1 MTKPQRIVV
10 TLTLIGPILTRGGQ
24 SPAPGID
31 APMARDGCGRFMLPF
46 SLIKGKVVDALRD
59 LRPGDPDVAD
69 WLGKASGDA
78 NRDYEPDRGRLR
90 FGDFATAQ
98 KGATGDGVIERI
110 AIDRGTGSVA
120 GRMLAMLE
128 APFGY
133 GEPVAFTG
141 NIEFIADDAEAER
154 IRVALDEALRWV
166 PAYGALR
173 TVGFGRTQSV
183 TTTLVKVV
191 ESAVSAPALSG
202 AALALRLTL
211 DRPLCLVGTKHSRN
225 HFESLESIPGTVLK
239 GATARLL
246 LELSGT
252 RSNFIDP
259 TAPRGHFPKVWEHFE
274 AIRFAE
280 ARPME
285 SGATRR
291 PVEPP
296 LSLVVVP
303 DGLNDFEDVALLAE
317 AKLFPTKSGPPAA
330 PEFMPDWKDKDSEAV
345 REAFGWPV
353 LPRERRTR
361 TAIDADTGRAADQE
375 LFSYGLVLPK
385 KAKDGVVTKCF
396 VWETVIGLERVPLGE
411 RVAVAEQLA
420 KLFGHGL
427 PNVGKT
433 RAVAA
438 VEWLPKRTD
447 PKVSGKSS
455 ETGMHAVT
463 LQTDCLMTD
472 PERLQDGPERLHDA
486 YADFWA
492 EASGGAVKLE
502 HFFARQSLHGGY
514 LANRFREKHSYE
526 PYLVTDRGSVFVL
539 ETLDAPKAVACLELW
554 CAEALPLPAW
564 VAARY
569 GRPGQPLW
577 KTCPFLPH
585 VGFGEVAV
593 DLACPTKARP

>member
-1 MTKPQRIVV
+1 MTKPQRVVV

-31 APMARDGCGRFMLPF
+31 APMARDGCGRFLLPF

-59 LRPGDPDVAD
+59 LRPGDADVAD
-69 WLGKASGDA
+69 WLGKPSGDA

-90 FGDFATAQ
+90 FGDFATEQMGTQ

-120 GRMLAMLE
+120 KRMLAMLE

-141 NIEFIADDAEAER
+141 TVEFIADDAEAER

-191 ESAVSAPALSG
+191 ESAASAPALVG

-211 DRPLCLVGTKHSRN
+211 DRPLCLVGKKHSRN

-252 RSNFIDP
+252 RSNAIDP
-259 TAPRGHFPKVWEHFE
+259 TAPRGHFPKVWRHFE

-285 SGATRR
+285 SDATRR

-303 DGLNDFEDVALLAE
+303 DGLNDFEDVALLVE

-330 PEFMPDWKDKDSEAV
+330 PAFMPDWKDTEFASV
-345 REAFGWPV
+345 RQAFGWPL

-385 KAKDGVVTKCF
+385 RGEKSF
-396 VWETVIGLERVPLGE
+396 VWETVIGLERLPLGE
-411 RVAVAEQLA
+411 RVAVAGELA
-420 KLFGHGL
+420 NLFAYGL

-447 PKVSGKSS
+447 PQVGGV
-455 ETGMHAVT
+455 TPVAGRYTVT

-472 PERLQDGPERLHDA
+472 PTILGDDPEKLHAA
-486 YADFWA
+486 YDDFWA
-492 EASGGAVKLE
+492 EASGGALKLS

-514 LANRFREKHSYE
+514 LSKRFGAKRAYE

-539 ETLDAPKAVACLELW
+539 ETLDIDNVAACLDAW
-554 CAEALPLPAW
+554 RDGALPVPKW
-564 VAARY
+564 VEVRY
-569 GRPGQPLW
+569 GRPGEPLW